1 MEHAVARRTRHRA
14 GAPDEGAATDEII
27 MFVLGDDGEPDLG
40 APPPLPS
47 LRERLGLVPTVPPVA
62 DIDQTQPRLTPG
74 ARLGQAVDEPRRSG
88 FPEEIL
94 VTLHAD
100 PATTAE
106 RALAGTAFRSA
117 PRLLVDRSSLRVR
130 RNDVLWRCTLRTGPW
145 RRRPATV
152 RLYGSPSANVT
163 VLTLS
168 PERPRRVATR
178 GFLRVGLRVMT
189 ELRDRLAA
197 EVAEARRVP

>member
-1 MEHAVARRTRHRA
+1 MARRSRPHA
-14 GAPDEGAATDEII
+14 GAPDEGAVTDEIVV
-27 MFVLGDDGEPDLG
+27 FVLGEDGEPDLG
-40 APPPLPS
+40 GPRPLPS
-47 LRERLGLVPTVPPVA
+47 IRERLGLVPTVPPIA

-100 PATTAE
+100 PVTTAE

-117 PRLLVDRSSLRVR
+117 PRLRVDRSTLRVR
-130 RNDVLWRCTLRTGPW
+130 RNDVLWRCTLRIGPL
-145 RRRPATV
+145 RRRPAMV

-178 GFLRVGLRVMT
+178 RFLRVGLRAMT

-197 EVAEARRVP
+197 EVAEAPPGR

>member
-1 MEHAVARRTRHRA
+1 VTRRSRQRA

-27 MFVLGDDGEPDLG
+27 VFVLGDDGEPDLG

-47 LRERLGLVPTVPPVA
+47 LRERLGLVPSLPPVA
-62 DIDQTQPRLTPG
+62 DIEQTRPRLTPG

-100 PATTAE
+100 PVTTAE
-106 RALAGTAFRSA
+106 RALAGTALRSA
-117 PRLLVDRSSLRVR
+117 SRLRIDRSTLRVR
-130 RNDVLWRCTLRTGPW
+130 RNDVLWRCTLRTGPL
-145 RRRPATV
+145 RRRPAMV

-178 GFLRVGLRVMT
+178 GFLRAGLRAMT
-189 ELRDRLAA
+189 ELRDRLAD
-197 EVAEARRVP
+197 EVAEAHPGR